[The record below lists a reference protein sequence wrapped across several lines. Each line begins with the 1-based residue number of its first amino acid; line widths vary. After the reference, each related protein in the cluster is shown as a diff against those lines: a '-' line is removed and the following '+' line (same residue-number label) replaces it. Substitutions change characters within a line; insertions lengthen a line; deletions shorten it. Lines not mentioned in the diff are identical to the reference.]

1 MSHENVEVVRR
12 GLEAFARAR
21 WEESVQAMDPS
32 VEWHDSP
39 DLPGA
44 QVYKGRE
51 GVLAQWRG
59 MSEALED
66 FTVEAERFFDAGD
79 LVVVFLRSRGR
90 GRASGIPVSRELA
103 QVYTV
108 KNGRVVRV
116 VGYDDRGKALEAAG
130 LSVKP
135 PRCDR
140 PPSGGNRDWRGF
152 A

>member
-1 MSHENVEVVRR
+1 VELVRR
-12 GLEAFARAR
+12 GLEAFARAQ

-44 QVYKGRE
+44 QIYKGRE

-108 KNGRVVRV
+108 KNGRVVQV
-116 VGYDDRGKALEAAG
+116 IGYDDRAKALEAAG
-130 LSVKP
+130 LSAQ
-135 PRCDR
+135 DAHAE
-140 PPSGGNRDWRGF
+140 S
-152 A
+152 